1 MTNSHKFV
9 THIKMSL
16 YDTCL
21 GQNWLTKLLFWN
33 CWPWSYCIG
42 IVYRLGIINQVRNV
56 GTPVIWIFH
65 LSTGMAAISPRTK
78 GFGCTKY
85 NLKLASLETCTHASL
100 LCTWAE
106 SRRGLQWAWL
116 IAVAMVANNEKHAIR
131 DTCGLYYWIQSILK
145 PDILPNLMDLLCLCI
160 TQVPKSWDLA
170 NFVSTTTMTSMR
182 SNKVMSI
189 TYTLAE

>member
-1 MTNSHKFV
+1 M
-9 THIKMSL
+9 IL
-16 YDTCL
+16 AL
-21 GQNWLTKLLFWN
+21 GKTGLRSTFLKLLAMSN
-33 CWPWSYCIG
+33 HHDCIG

-56 GTPVIWIFH
+56 GTSVIRIFH

-78 GFGCTKY
+78 GFRCTKY
-85 NLKLASLETCTHASL
+85 NLKLASLETCTYAPL

-170 NFVSTTTMTSMR
+170 NFVSTATKMTSMR